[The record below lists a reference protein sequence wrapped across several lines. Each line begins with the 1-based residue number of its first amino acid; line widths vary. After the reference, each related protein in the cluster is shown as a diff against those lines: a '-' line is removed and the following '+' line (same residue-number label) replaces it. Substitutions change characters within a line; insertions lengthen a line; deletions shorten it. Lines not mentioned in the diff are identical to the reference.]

1 MVLYKGDQKTYE
13 DPHCPA
19 LELDEVRRDDG
30 IPRHGFR
37 SVVLANI
44 RDSMRCSLELEAEL
58 EV

>member
-1 MVLYKGDQKTYE
+1 VLYKGDQKTYE

-30 IPRHGFR
+30 IPRHGF
-37 SVVLANI
+37 LPNI